1 MLLKLSEP
9 QKTMI
14 FNAAETIRIGPMRE
28 AFFRAVYRALSTAP
42 TPVTNNDCLRPVQ
55 MALEYVPASD
65 IIASRTI
72 GPADNPDNEYVR
84 QAARRY

>member
-14 FNAAETIRIGPMRE
+14 FNAAETIRIGPIRE
-28 AFFRAVYRALSTAP
+28 AFFRAVHRALSTAP
-42 TPVTNNDCLRPVQ
+42 TPVTNNDCLRSVQ

-65 IIASRTI
+65 IITSRTV
-72 GPADNPDNEYVR
+72 GPADNDDYD
-84 QAARRY
+84 QQTARRY